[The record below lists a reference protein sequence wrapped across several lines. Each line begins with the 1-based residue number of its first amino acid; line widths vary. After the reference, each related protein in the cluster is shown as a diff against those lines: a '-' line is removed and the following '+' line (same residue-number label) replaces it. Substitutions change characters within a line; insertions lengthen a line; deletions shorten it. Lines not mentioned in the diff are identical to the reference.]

1 MFPFFE
7 SSSLQSRKQSP
18 RIIQS
23 CMKDFDEWMT
33 TNKLKL
39 NKTKTELIAIGSQ
52 HRPKTE
58 IEVLTLGSD
67 DVYSSNAA
75 RNIFDERFRFE
86 ISK

>member
-1 MFPFFE
+1 
-7 SSSLQSRKQSP
+7 
-18 RIIQS
+18 
-23 CMKDFDEWMT
+23 MKDFDEWMT

-39 NKTKTELIAIGSQ
+39 NKTKTELIVIGSQ

-67 DVYSSNAA
+67 DVYSSNTA

>member
-1 MFPFFE
+1 
-7 SSSLQSRKQSP
+7 
-18 RIIQS
+18 
-23 CMKDFDEWMT
+23 MKDIDEWMT

-39 NKTKTELIAIGSQ
+39 NKTKTELIVIGSQ

>member
-1 MFPFFE
+1 
-7 SSSLQSRKQSP
+7 
-18 RIIQS
+18 
-23 CMKDFDEWMT
+23 MKDIDEWMT

-39 NKTKTELIAIGSQ
+39 NKTKTELIVTGSQ

-67 DVYSSNAA
+67 DVYSSNTA